1 MEGEASTPA
10 SEVAALP
17 GAASMPGD
25 ARDACEDSMHAH
37 RPQSRLFF
45 HENCGC
51 GICYETV
58 QAAEDAIPMFCCHH
72 LHIVHLHCLVKWCV
86 QKRLENQESACPF
99 CRKLL
104 FTPAAFDDVYA
115 WHMYKENESV
125 QVDAGR
131 ADNVSGMLSGH
142 VSRRILAHFP
152 VNNTPITELRLVR
165 LTLFSY
171 FTMLINIMLLC
182 VIFVFFIRNY
192 SAYTGGGNGYTNAYA
207 KPGVTRPPPPPRDGP
222 STGSSTGP
230 NTKHGIPDIDRDL
243 AAWRASD
250 AWVRAMAAQR
260 PIVFIDKE
268 RKESK
273 A

>member
-1 MEGEASTPA
+1 M
-10 SEVAALP
+10 
-17 GAASMPGD
+17 
-25 ARDACEDSMHAH
+25 
-37 RPQSRLFF
+37 
-45 HENCGC
+45 
-51 GICYETV
+51 
-58 QAAEDAIPMFCCHH
+58 QA
-72 LHIVHLHCLVKWCV
+72 
-86 QKRLENQESACPF
+86 
-99 CRKLL
+99 
-104 FTPAAFDDVYA
+104 
-115 WHMYKENESV
+115 
-125 QVDAGR
+125 DAGR
-131 ADNVSGMLSGH
+131 ADNVSGMLSDH

-192 SAYTGGGNGYTNAYA
+192 SAYTDGGNGYTNAYA

-230 NTKHGIPDIDRDL
+230 NTKHGIPDFDRDL

-268 RKESK
+268 RK